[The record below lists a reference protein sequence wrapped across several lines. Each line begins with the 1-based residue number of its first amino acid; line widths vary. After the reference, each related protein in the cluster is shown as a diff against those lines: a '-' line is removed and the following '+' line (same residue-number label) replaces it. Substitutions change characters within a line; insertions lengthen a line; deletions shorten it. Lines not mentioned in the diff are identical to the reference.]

1 VITLNHPSDLHH
13 VHGPA
18 WIPLV
23 PAEAALGDAAHPGA
37 VLIRPGTAVVILQ
50 DALTAVLVAVV
61 GGTHDAKRGWVP
73 AAWLCQ
79 AA

>member
-1 VITLNHPSDLHH
+1 MITLAHPSDLHRI
-13 VHGPA
+13 HGPA

-23 PAEAALGDAAHPGA
+23 PAEAARADAAHPGT
-37 VLIRPGTAVVILQ
+37 VLIRPGTTVVILQ

-73 AAWLCQ
+73 AAWLLP